1 MVKLFKTLVWQTYF
15 SVARINFYV
24 LWEKLSRTLFFIY
37 IKFSSNLAQYIQEVK
52 TELNQRQHSII
63 HSKTFEGQYRQRKK
77 QRLEKQRQEQSD
89 PDLHINCDSQKAND
103 KRPRKKPPSLA
114 ITWPKCE
121 AKWRSVCLEKQ
132 KLHDIFHNLLENLL
146 MLSNVNI
153 FNYWPQVQW
162 RADSRKFTIYI
173 WLIYVPL

>member
-1 MVKLFKTLVWQTYF
+1 MVKLSKTLVWQTYF

-89 PDLHINCDSQKAND
+89 PDLQINCDSQKANV
-103 KRPRKKPPSLA
+103 KRPRKKPSSWEL
-114 ITWPKCE
+114 TWPKYE
-121 AKWRSVCLEKQ
+121 PKWRSVCIENEKSM
-132 KLHDIFHNLLENLL
+132 IFFHNLLENLL

-153 FNYWPQVQW
+153 LNCWPQV
-162 RADSRKFTIYI
+162 
-173 WLIYVPL
+173 